1 MGLEWLAYAAMGM
14 GTALQITGYDQAAR
28 AEKIKQDEI
37 ARQSRDNKLA
47 IQLQAERDATARSQA
62 YSDFLKNS
70 SAIAGYNRRGADRS
84 LMAIQEA
91 AKETT
96 TEELK
101 AIQLQSLFSR
111 GRAERRAQF
120 AQLEGE
126 QAMELSVLQ
135 SFSAITDMGMKAYN
149 VSDTG

>member
-1 MGLEWLAYAAMGM
+1 MGLEWLAFAAIGM

-62 YSDFLKNS
+62 YSDFLKSS
-70 SAIAGYNRRGADRS
+70 SAIAGFNRRGADRS
-84 LMAIQEA
+84 LRAIQRA
-91 AKETT
+91 AKDKTVD
-96 TEELK
+96 ELR
-101 AIQLQSLFSR
+101 AIQLQSLFQR
-111 GRAERRAQF
+111 GRSERRAQF

-126 QAMELSVLQ
+126 QAMQLSVLQ
-135 SFSAITDMGMKAYN
+135 SFSAITDAGLKAYN
-149 VSDTG
+149 ISETG